1 MKKILSLMLVAMMCV
16 TLCIGA
22 SASEVT
28 ENVIRIDNV
37 EVIFESTSTL
47 SMEEKQAI
55 AAYLVYGESDAQA
68 YGLMC
73 TLFGHKNTTEYVT
86 TISHG
91 VLASGDRCLEQIWQL
106 NICSRCD
113 NVEQILVGEQ
123 YISCCP

>member
-22 SASEVT
+22 SAAEVT

-47 SMEEKQAI
+47 TMEEKQAI

-73 TLFGHKNTTEYVT
+73 NLFGHKNTTEYVT

-91 VLASGDRCLEQIWQL
+91 VLASGSRCLEQIWEV
-106 NICSRCD
+106 NTCSRCG